1 MYSTI
6 IITCN
11 FQDST
16 DQKFN
21 FDTKSQLIW
30 LDMIMMIFQKNSTSP
45 FFRYGHKKRNMALQ
59 LMSLLHTPDR
69 ERPKDVP
76 SIHFTI
82 KTKKKSRKSS
92 TTKGDCYIFILFPF
106 QSYIP
111 FNKQHIKLHVI
122 CILQTTYFL
131 TCYIHITN
139 NILLTCYIHIV
150 NNILSNMLYTC

>member
-59 LMSLLHTPDR
+59 LMTLLHTPNR

-122 CILQTTYFL
+122 Y
-131 TCYIHITN
+131 ITN
-139 NILLTCYIHIV
+139 NIF
-150 NNILSNMLYTC
+150 SNMLYTYYKQHIANMLYTYCKQHII

>member
-30 LDMIMMIFQKNSTSP
+30 LDMIMMIFQKWSTSSY
-45 FFRYGHKKRNMALQ
+45 FRHGHKKRNLALQ
-59 LMSLLHTPDR
+59 LMSLLHTPNT

-82 KTKKKSRKSS
+82 KSKKKSRKSS
-92 TTKGDCYIFILFPF
+92 TTKGDCYIFILFIF
-106 QSYIP
+106 QSYIS
-111 FNKQHIKLHVI
+111 FNKQHINLHVKYM
-122 CILQTTYFL
+122 LKYM
-131 TCYIHITN
+131 
-139 NILLTCYIHIV
+139 LLTCNLTCNLHIH
-150 NNILSNMLYTC
+150 LYVIY